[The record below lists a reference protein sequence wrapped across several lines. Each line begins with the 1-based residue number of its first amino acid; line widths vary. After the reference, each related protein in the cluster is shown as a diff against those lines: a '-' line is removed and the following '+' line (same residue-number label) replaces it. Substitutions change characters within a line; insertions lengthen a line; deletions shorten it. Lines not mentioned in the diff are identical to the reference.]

1 MANSHVLDEKGYGM
15 CRCCR
20 RKFFIS
26 DLKLCVYCDRWVCKN
41 CATKE
46 KGFEDA
52 YTCKVC
58 KRGK

>member
-1 MANSHVLDEKGYGM
+1 MANSYNLDEKGYGM

-41 CATKE
+41 CVTIE
-46 KGFEDA
+46 QEVEV
-52 YTCKVC
+52 CKVC
-58 KRGK
+58 RRK